1 LKLDFIV
8 ESSIPKQKM
17 SVSWQ
22 VKYGYLLILLIIVP
36 SFLLAYLSVR
46 SMETERLAYRQRIN
60 ETYQR
65 LARFAISKID
75 DLIEDTDQAW
85 IKKIEPQKFAALPP
99 QEQAAALEKL
109 IKEDPLISNAYLV
122 VTDTGSVSYPPDLN
136 KKPPPSLT
144 QPLLL
149 PVAEFDEWL
158 LKFRELSDQ
167 AEDLEFKN
175 EDPDQALNIY
185 REIARTFPVPKLQA
199 IAIRE
204 IARIYMFKT
213 EWQQA
218 YEHYQTIVQKYPGER
233 DLNNLHLRFYARL
246 QSVMALENLGQLDRA
261 MSALLAFYQDLLDHS
276 DEINREQYE
285 FFVEQIQ
292 SSFQSLGGAFPTEQ
306 RDEYSAIYNK
316 LQEQKKK
323 DIGTTYLVE
332 KLSQRLSRGILK
344 QETYHD
350 RIRYFSDFAVEQPY
364 LVAYI
369 LLSEGEEYIVKSAL
383 GLEINLEALK
393 TRLFPQ
399 IVNRK
404 NFPGDVAI
412 AVLDQN
418 NNVIMGDAEKI
429 TSKAA
434 VLLPLRD
441 PLDFWQLG
449 IFPTS
454 ENPLMRESNI
464 DLYLKLLGIFLL
476 LLVIV
481 MGAGVMIYNIRK
493 QQQLSLQ
500 KTTFISSISHELKTP
515 LTSIKLFVE
524 FLSKNKK
531 LYEDPE
537 TQKYLSI
544 IHSERERLNRLVDNV
559 LDYSRIE
566 RGVKNYQFEYEES
579 AAVIRAVVDAFSYH
593 AEIHGI
599 KIELDLQEPL
609 PEIYIDRYAVS
620 QALFNLLSNAIK
632 FSVTKKPV
640 RLIAQ
645 EKGKFLNIQVQDQ
658 GIGIKPKHLNHIF
671 NDYYRVEENEAANI
685 AGTGL
690 GLSLVKHIAE
700 AHGGSISVES
710 IYGKGSTFT
719 LKLPLGEN

>member
-1 LKLDFIV
+1 
-8 ESSIPKQKM
+8 M
-17 SVSWQ
+17 SFSWQ
-22 VKYGYLLILLIIVP
+22 VKYGFLLILLIIVP
-36 SFLLAYLSVR
+36 SFFLAYFSVR
-46 SMETERLAYRQRIN
+46 SLETERLAYRQRIS

-65 LARFAISKID
+65 LARFAISKIE
-75 DLIEDTDQAW
+75 DLIEDTDEAW
-85 IKKIEPQKFAALPP
+85 IKKIEPKQFAGLPP
-99 QEQAAALEKL
+99 RQQAATLEKL
-109 IKEDPLISNAYLV
+109 IAEDPLISNAYFV
-122 VTDTGSVSYPPDLN
+122 ATDTGSASYPPDLN
-136 KKPPPSLT
+136 KKASPSST
-144 QPLLL
+144 QSLLM

-158 LKFRELSDQ
+158 LKFRELSEQ
-167 AEDLEFKN
+167 AEDHEFKN
-175 EDPDQALNIY
+175 ENPDQALNIY
-185 REIARTFPVPKLQA
+185 REIARTFPAPKLQA

-204 IARIYMFKT
+204 IARIYMFKA
-213 EWQQA
+213 EWRQA
-218 YEHYQTIVQKYPGER
+218 YEHYQKIVLEYPRER
-233 DLNNLHLRFYARL
+233 DLNNLHLRFYARM
-246 QSVMALENLGQLDRA
+246 QSVAALEKLGEFDRA
-261 MSALLAFYQDLLDHS
+261 MNLLLAFYQDLLDHS
-276 DEINREQYE
+276 DEINRTQYE

-292 SSFQSLGGAFPTEQ
+292 ISFQSLEGAFPAEQ
-306 RDEYSAIYNK
+306 QDEYLAIYNK

-323 DIGTTYLVE
+323 NIGTTYLAE
-332 KLSQRLSRGILK
+332 KLNQRLSRGILK
-344 QETYHD
+344 QETYRN
-350 RIRYFSDFAVEQPY
+350 RIRYFSDFAAEQPY

-383 GLEINLEALK
+383 GLEINLEALA

-404 NFPGDVAI
+404 NFPGDVTI

-418 NNVIMGDAEKI
+418 NNLIMGDAEKI
-429 TSKAA
+429 TGKAA

-454 ENPLMRESNI
+454 ENPLMRKSNV

-481 MGAGVMIYNIRK
+481 LGAGIMIYNIRK

-515 LTSIKLFVE
+515 LTSIKMFVE
-524 FLSKNKK
+524 FLSKNPKMH
-531 LYEDPE
+531 EDPE
-537 TQKYLSI
+537 TQKYLKI
-544 IHSERERLNRLVDNV
+544 IHSESERLNRLVDNV

-579 AAVIRAVVDAFSYH
+579 TAVIRSVVDAFNYH
-593 AEIHGI
+593 AETHGV
-599 KIELDLQEPL
+599 KIELDLQDPL
-609 PEIYIDRYAVS
+609 PEVYMDRYAVS
-620 QALFNLLSNAIK
+620 QALINLLSNAIK
-632 FSVTKKPV
+632 FSISKKPV
-640 RLIAQ
+640 SVIAR
-645 EKGKFLNIQVQDQ
+645 ENGEFLNIQVQDR
-658 GIGIKPKHLNHIF
+658 GIGIEPKHLDHIF
-671 NDYYRVEENEAANI
+671 DDYYRVEENEAANV

-719 LKLPLGEN
+719 LKLPLGENQG